1 MPQHRQQLISVG
13 IILSIFI
20 DVDLK
25 WLDNFL
31 KDQRLNQGLTDTKP
45 ELLLGLQTSSLWPQ
59 KKHRSYFGLS
69 KSLLCPHTSSSRRL
83 EGVHS
88 ASQMYGF
95 KGRTVTTKWFQAS
108 RSTGQKMATPL
119 LPNYISSIQ
128 VTNQVKRQQH
138 LNSWEDLICWV
149 WVQLV
154 GVREQDL
161 CSDNATF
168 AANRMQA
175 SLEGS
180 YGLGRWLHHYSSL
193 LSFPCHPLSF
203 ILFILVLK
211 SSKVLM
217 PCGTNK
223 ARMPFPSLETT
234 VP

>member
-1 MPQHRQQLISVG
+1 MPLGAWVRVLQRQSG
-13 IILSIFI
+13 PMWSLSLCFCSPGRFI
-20 DVDLK
+20 PL
-25 WLDNFL
+25 FFS
-31 KDQRLNQGLTDTKP
+31 
-45 ELLLGLQTSSLWPQ
+45 LQ
-59 KKHRSYFGLS
+59 
-69 KSLLCPHTSSSRRL
+69 
-83 EGVHS
+83 
-88 ASQMYGF
+88 
-95 KGRTVTTKWFQAS
+95 KWFQAS

-138 LNSWEDLICWV
+138 LNSWEDLICWI

-154 GVREQDL
+154 GVREQGI

-193 LSFPCHPLSF
+193 LSFPCHPIPF
-203 ILFILVLK
+203 ILFILFLK